1 MTTITHRIGGS
12 EPIVLQPEQE
22 DGTMPDLTG
31 SAMELRI
38 GTGDACLK
46 IPGTI
51 TADGYE
57 VDLNG
62 LDLAPRL
69 HTASIWT
76 DWGNGWRHQGDVF
89 LNVTGGC

>member
-1 MTTITHRIGGS
+1 MTTINLRLGGS
-12 EPIVLQPEQE
+12 EPLVLQPELE

-31 SAMELRI
+31 SALQLRI
-38 GTGDACLK
+38 GADDACLTV
-46 IPGTI
+46 PSTI
-51 TADGYE
+51 TADGYQ

-62 LDLAPRL
+62 LDLPPSL

-76 DWGNGWRHQGDVF
+76 DWGNGWRYHGDVF